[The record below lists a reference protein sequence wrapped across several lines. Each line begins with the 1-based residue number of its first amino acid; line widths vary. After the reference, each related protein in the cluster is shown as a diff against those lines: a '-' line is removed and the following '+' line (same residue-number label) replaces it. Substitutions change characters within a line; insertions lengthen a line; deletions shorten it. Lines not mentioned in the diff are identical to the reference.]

1 MTCER
6 KVRADNHRMQDSNS
20 RVKVSIITGKK
31 IG

>member
-1 MTCER
+1 MTCGR
-6 KVRADNHRMQDSNS
+6 KVRVDDHRMQESNL